1 MAARTLSLLVF
12 VLFISASSACI
23 YEFGNRDEAAAKAGG
38 HYDYSYNGL
47 DWPGSFP
54 QCRGKKQSPVMLP
67 GTGAA
72 AEGLKAPA
80 AESFDGTVTNPTILN
95 NTEGLKAPAAKST
108 FDYGTVTNPIIINN
122 GHTLQVPLPAD
133 FKSDVKIPVLGDIA
147 TAKATSVL
155 QAGSSG
161 KATYVKAAPAQLHFH
176 THSEHVVSGYVYPM
190 EMHIVHFVKKDQL
203 PACGDAGCPVVLGV
217 MLALTNDESKVT
229 PELRKVI
236 EAMPLNEGRN
246 ATIQGALD
254 VDALLPKDRSYF
266 TYEGSLTTPPC
277 SEGLLWHVLTNPIY
291 ITDDLLTRYQEAVG
305 NYDCPHS
312 AAAAAAAAKN
322 ANAKNAKVT
331 TESGPA
337 DNSGTEGGFQAPPA
351 DAKGCVKLADGHNY
365 RAAQPLGSRTI
376 LLAA

>member
-72 AEGLKAPA
+72 A
-80 AESFDGTVTNPTILN
+80 
-95 NTEGLKAPAAKST
+95 EGLKAPAAKST